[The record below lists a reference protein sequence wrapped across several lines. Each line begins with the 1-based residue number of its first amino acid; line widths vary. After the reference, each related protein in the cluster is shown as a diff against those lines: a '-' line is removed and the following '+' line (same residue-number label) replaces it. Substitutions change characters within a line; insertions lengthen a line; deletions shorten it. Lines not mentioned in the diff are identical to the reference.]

1 MADDFGAGFQ
11 LTLITADVEL
21 AKVADIAGVQ
31 RIGVDLEFRDKA
43 DRQRGA
49 ENRISGHSL
58 EDLRAVGCAGL
69 SAQLFVRV
77 NALHSESAAE
87 IDGAVRIGAN
97 IIMLPYFQSADE
109 VRRFVDMVGGRAR
122 VAILVETAPALVRI
136 RSILDVPGIDEVSLG
151 FNDLRHDLRAANHF
165 EVMASPL
172 VDVVAAETIAR
183 GLPLSMGG
191 IARGDDTSLPM
202 PPDLVYAQYPRLH
215 ARGAWLA
222 RSFLRVDFDART
234 FEQDVQALRARL
246 NYWGAA
252 STETLEAAR
261 RELALRAS
269 LLAHG

>member
-1 MADDFGAGFQ
+1 MADDFGAAFE

-21 AKVADIAGVQ
+21 ARFADLAGVQ
-31 RIGVDLEFRDKA
+31 RIGVDLESRDKA
-43 DRQRGA
+43 DRQRGP

-58 EDLRAVGCAGL
+58 EDLRAVGRAR
-69 SAQLFVRV
+69 SNAQLFVRV

-109 VRRFVDMVGGRAR
+109 VRRFVDIVGGRAR

-136 RSILDVPGIDEVSLG
+136 RSILDVPGIGEVSLG
-151 FNDLRHDLRAANHF
+151 FNDLRHDLRVANHF

-172 VDVVAAETIAR
+172 VDAVAAEANAR
-183 GLPLSMGG
+183 GLPFSMGG
-191 IARGDDTSLPM
+191 IARCGDTGLPI

-222 RSFLRVDFDART
+222 RSFLRADAGART
-234 FEQDVQALRARL
+234 FSQDIQALRARL
-246 NYWGAA
+246 DYWGAA
-252 STETLEAAR
+252 SAETLEAAR
-261 RELALRAS
+261 GELSRRAS
-269 LLAHG
+269 LLA